1 MDKLMGFGNGE
12 EGMIE
17 IDDEEFTCEVVAED
31 SFEDELDTL
40 CRKYDKKNFVG
51 IYQVGTTVALMRT
64 CNDGLALTLVEMADS
79 YLRGNNE

>member
-1 MDKLMGFGNGE
+1 ME
-12 EGMIE
+12 VRE
-17 IDDEEFTCEVVAED
+17 DEEFTCEVVAED

-51 IYQVGTTVALMRT
+51 IYQANQVGRVDLMRT

-79 YLRGNNE
+79 YLRGNNG